1 MISWK
6 HSFKE
11 ISKDLEL
18 TKKKKQ
24 ALDDLL
30 EEGRI
35 SESTYD
41 SLNGELTDA
50 IASIEAHRKA
60 LAEKVNSKISEL
72 EQQITVLEMFLAN
85 SEIEYVAGE
94 IDEDLHQRESNAFS
108 LGLEAV
114 RQELNAV
121 KEVVG
126 DLMPGEPEE
135 AAPPSPP
142 TEVTEVTE
150 VTEEPQ
156 IQELVEEPPEI
167 VAEAPPEPETLSEE
181 APVEQ
186 MMETPAEKPFVEEPV
201 EISQEAP
208 PEVSLEVP
216 PELPPELPSELPSEE
231 APVEEEEPVPSEE
244 FAEDT
249 AEETAEEAVETPEVA
264 EEPVVVEVST
274 EEEATTEEEYEEE
287 EEYSDYS
294 D

>member
-1 MISWK
+1 LISWK

-11 ISKDLEL
+11 ISEDLEL

-35 SESTYD
+35 SESTYE

-50 IASIEAHRKA
+50 ITSIEARRKA
-60 LAEKVNSKISEL
+60 MAEKVTSKIGEL
-72 EQQITVLEMFLAN
+72 EQQITVLEMFLAS

-94 IDEDLHQRESNAFS
+94 IDEDLHQRESNAFA

-114 RQELNAV
+114 KQELNAV

-135 AAPPSPP
+135 AAAPSPP
-142 TEVTEVTE
+142 TEVSEVTE
-150 VTEEPQ
+150 VAEEPQ
-156 IQELVEEPPEI
+156 IQEPVEEAPEI
-167 VAEAPPEPETLSEE
+167 VAEAPLEPEPISEE

-186 MMETPAEKPFVEEPV
+186 LMETPAEKPFVEEPV
-201 EISQEAP
+201 EMPHEAP
-208 PEVSLEVP
+208 PEVSPEVP
-216 PELPPELPSELPSEE
+216 LELPPEE

-244 FAEDT
+244 L
-249 AEETAEEAVETPEVA
+249 AEETAEEPAEEIVETPEAA
-264 EEPVVVEVST
+264 EEPVVVEVSN
-274 EEEATTEEEYEEE
+274 EEEATTEEEHEE
-287 EEYSDYS
+287 EEYSEYS

>member
-11 ISKDLEL
+11 ISADLEL

-35 SESTYD
+35 SESTYE

-50 IASIEAHRKA
+50 IASIEARRKA

-85 SEIEYVAGE
+85 SEIGYVAGE
-94 IDEDLHQRESNAFS
+94 IDEDLHQRESNAFA

-114 RQELNAV
+114 KQELKAV

-126 DLMPGEPEE
+126 DLMPKESEE
-135 AAPPSPP
+135 AAPLSPP
-142 TEVTEVTE
+142 TEVAEVTE

-156 IQELVEEPPEI
+156 IQELAEEPPEI
-167 VAEAPPEPETLSEE
+167 VAEAPMEPETISEE

-186 MMETPAEKPFVEEPV
+186 LMETPAEKPFVEEPV
-201 EISQEAP
+201 EMPHEAS
-208 PEVSLEVP
+208 PEVSPEVL
-216 PELPPELPSELPSEE
+216 PELPPELPSEMPPEE

-244 FAEDT
+244 SVEET
-249 AEETAEEAVETPEVA
+249 AEETAEEIVETPEVA

-287 EEYSDYS
+287 EYSEYSD
-294 D
+294 

>member
-1 MISWK
+1 LISWK

-11 ISKDLEL
+11 ISADLEL

-35 SESTYD
+35 SESTYE

-50 IASIEAHRKA
+50 ITSIEARRKA
-60 LAEKVNSKISEL
+60 LAGKVSSKISEL
-72 EQQITVLEMFLAN
+72 EQQITVLEMFLAS

-94 IDEDLHQRESNAFS
+94 IDEDLHQRESNAFA

-114 RQELNAV
+114 KQELNAV

-142 TEVTEVTE
+142 TEVTE
-150 VTEEPQ
+150 EPQ
-156 IQELVEEPPEI
+156 IQELAEEPPEI
-167 VAEAPPEPETLSEE
+167 VAEAPPEPEAISEE

-201 EISQEAP
+201 EISHEAP
-208 PEVSLEVP
+208 PEVSPEVP
-216 PELPPELPSELPSEE
+216 LELPSELPSEMAPEE

-244 FAEDT
+244 FAEET
-249 AEETAEEAVETPEVA
+249 AEETAEEIVETPEVA

>member
-11 ISKDLEL
+11 ISADLEL

-35 SESTYD
+35 SESTYE

-50 IASIEAHRKA
+50 IASIEARRKA
-60 LAEKVNSKISEL
+60 LAEKVNSKISDL
-72 EQQITVLEMFLAN
+72 EQQITVLEVFLAN

-94 IDEDLHQRESNAFS
+94 IDEALHERESNAFA

-114 RQELNAV
+114 KQELNAV

-126 DLMPGEPEE
+126 DLMPREPEE

-150 VTEEPQ
+150 VAEEPQ
-156 IQELVEEPPEI
+156 IQELGEEPPEI
-167 VAEAPPEPETLSEE
+167 VVEAPLEPETISEE

-201 EISQEAP
+201 EMPHEA
-208 PEVSLEVP
+208 P
-216 PELPPELPSELPSEE
+216 PELPPELPSEMPPEE

-244 FAEDT
+244 FAEET
-249 AEETAEEAVETPEVA
+249 AEETAEEIVETPEVA

-274 EEEATTEEEYEEE
+274 EEEATTEEEHEE
-287 EEYSDYS
+287 EEYTDYS

>member
-11 ISKDLEL
+11 ISADLEL

-35 SESTYD
+35 SESTYE

-50 IASIEAHRKA
+50 IASTEARRKA
-60 LAEKVNSKISEL
+60 LADKVNSKISEL

-94 IDEDLHQRESNAFS
+94 IDEDLHQRESNAFA

-114 RQELNAV
+114 KQELNAV

-126 DLMPGEPEE
+126 DLMSGEPEE
-135 AAPPSPP
+135 AAPPLPP
-142 TEVTEVTE
+142 TEVTE

-167 VAEAPPEPETLSEE
+167 VAEAPPEPEIISEE

-186 MMETPAEKPFVEEPV
+186 LMETPAEKPFIEEPV
-201 EISQEAP
+201 EMPHEAL
-208 PEVSLEVP
+208 PEVSPEVP
-216 PELPPELPSELPSEE
+216 PELPPELPSEMPPEE

-244 FAEDT
+244 IAEET
-249 AEETAEEAVETPEVA
+249 AEETAEEVVETPEVA

-287 EEYSDYS
+287 EEYSD
-294 D
+294 

>member
-11 ISKDLEL
+11 ISADLEL

-35 SESTYD
+35 SESTYE

-50 IASIEAHRKA
+50 IASIEARRKA
-60 LAEKVNSKISEL
+60 LAEKVNSKISDL
-72 EQQITVLEMFLAN
+72 EQQITVLEVFLAN

-94 IDEDLHQRESNAFS
+94 IDEDLHERESNAFA

-114 RQELNAV
+114 KQELNAV

-126 DLMPGEPEE
+126 DLMPREPEE

-150 VTEEPQ
+150 VAEEPQ
-156 IQELVEEPPEI
+156 IQELGEEPPEI
-167 VAEAPPEPETLSEE
+167 VVEAPLEPETISEE

-201 EISQEAP
+201 EMPHEA
-208 PEVSLEVP
+208 P
-216 PELPPELPSELPSEE
+216 PELPPELPSEMPPEE

-244 FAEDT
+244 FAEET
-249 AEETAEEAVETPEVA
+249 AEETAEEIVETPEGA

-274 EEEATTEEEYEEE
+274 EEEATTEEEHEE
-287 EEYSDYS
+287 EEYTDYS

>member
-11 ISKDLEL
+11 ISADLEL

-35 SESTYD
+35 SESTYE

-50 IASIEAHRKA
+50 ITSIEARRKA

-72 EQQITVLEMFLAN
+72 EQQITVLEMFLAS

-94 IDEDLHQRESNAFS
+94 IDEDLHQRESNAFA

-114 RQELNAV
+114 KQELNAV

-135 AAPPSPP
+135 AAPPLPP
-142 TEVTEVTE
+142 TEVTV

-167 VAEAPPEPETLSEE
+167 VAEAPPEPEIISEE

-186 MMETPAEKPFVEEPV
+186 LMETPAEKPFVEEPV
-201 EISQEAP
+201 EMPHEAS

-216 PELPPELPSELPSEE
+216 PELPPELPSEMPPEE

-244 FAEDT
+244 FAEET
-249 AEETAEEAVETPEVA
+249 AEETAEEVVETPEVA